1 MAVCGHSKELRQL
14 RSFSFEIM
22 QRKHPFAT
30 AHLVDHDL
38 TLDLGAANGQRD
50 RMVLVATEPLT
61 RNEPWEPFAAGELP
75 VFVDGEQV
83 WQAASKR
90 PGVRVESARGAP
102 AFASVLA
109 A

>member
-1 MAVCGHSKELRQL
+1 V
-14 RSFSFEIM
+14 

-38 TLDLGAANGQRD
+38 TLDLGVANGQHD

-61 RNEPWEPFAAGELP
+61 RNEPWEPFAAGELR

-90 PGVRVESARGAP
+90 PAVRGESAPGAP
-102 AFASVLA
+102 ALASVVA